1 MTSYRDLLE
10 KFLEDETNRKYA
22 LPIVKRLLQQRFRSG
37 YYIVKGKIKVKES
50 ELENNILNIFEALI
64 DKSVGEDRK
73 YDASLIP
80 TIISIDNA
88 PNFYIGKESPTEE
101 EVYRF
106 LYLIISGIYRGSYI
120 VNLDNVNEK
129 IRDDFRKYLINE
141 KILILPS
148 EKEEG
153 GVDLQ
158 KMMDSIGIKV
168 IPHLDRFIYSFIL
181 LSSFVTWLK
190 EMYVDESEWKELDKE
205 LGASSIL
212 EEVGINEDVTLV
224 VCYLPEQKKDKS
236 RRKKRKKKE
245 SKKEKSKKEIYFF
258 PRLKSL
264 ISKWYGDYLIG
275 KEDSP
280 FIVDFIFSTYVS
292 DKDYRELSSSLL
304 NKFLY
309 YFLNGYVNGEL
320 LSKLINLKIS
330 YELKKKTKQ
339 IYGFSN
345 ASRFFSELSRN
356 I

>member
-22 LPIVKRLLQQRFRSG
+22 LPIVKKLLQQRLRSG

-64 DKSVGEDRK
+64 DKSVGEDKK

-129 IRDDFRKYLINE
+129 IRDNFRNYLINE

-153 GVDLQ
+153 GIDLR
-158 KMMDSIGIKV
+158 KMMNSMGIKV
-168 IPHLDRFIYSFIL
+168 IPYLDKFIYSFIL
-181 LSSFVTWLK
+181 LSSFVVWLRKVYFKK
-190 EMYVDESEWKELDKE
+190 EEWIKKTREI
-205 LGASSIL
+205 GVPSML
-212 EEVGINEDVTLV
+212 EEIGINEDVTLV
-224 VCYLPEQKKDKS
+224 VCYLPKH
-236 RRKKRKKKE
+236 
-245 SKKEKSKKEIYFF
+245 KKEIYFF

-280 FIVDFIFSTYVS
+280 FMVDFIFSTYVS

-345 ASRFFSELSRN
+345 ARRFFSELSRN